1 MYIYTIIFDI
11 EKLSFSKRNEFK
23 KFKDVIIN
31 CNNLIIKKYNFGD
44 IIKIYEETMIDDSI
58 KFREVI
64 YKKIISNYERHD
76 ILVKLQNINI
86 ITKTSK
92 LEEEAVIYFFLEHTM
107 DFPYGLIDF
116 NKVLIFSKNIDQLF
130 YLINLIENT
139 NINLSSFIGKK
150 ILFI

>member
-64 YKKIISNYERHD
+64 YKKIISNCERHD
-76 ILVKLQNINI
+76 ILVKLKNINI

-92 LEEEAVIYFFLEHTM
+92 LEEEAVIYFFPEHAL
-107 DFPYGLIDF
+107 DFPYGLIDY

-139 NINLSSFIGKK
+139 NISLSSFKGKK